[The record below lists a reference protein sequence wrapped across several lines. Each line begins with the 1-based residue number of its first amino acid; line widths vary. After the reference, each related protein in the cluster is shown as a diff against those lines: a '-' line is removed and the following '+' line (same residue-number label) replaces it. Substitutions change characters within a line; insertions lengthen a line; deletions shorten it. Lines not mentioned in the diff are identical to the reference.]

1 MSLSNRVWRGMPLDY
16 PTTQTVRGRA
26 KPARS
31 CFRLMRLDCQRM
43 NPGASDRI
51 LHYQPSFLA
60 PFNALQPA
68 LPAPHILI
76 PHGQHTMSSS
86 DPPDTKSCS
95 LVGPVALVVQALMA
109 VLVIASLLVKRQY
122 EGNQR
127 NGQRRRKWKVW
138 MYDVGKQLIGQ
149 SLIHAS
155 NLLVSCVEAW
165 VSGD

>member
-1 MSLSNRVWRGMPLDY
+1 
-16 PTTQTVRGRA
+16 
-26 KPARS
+26 
-31 CFRLMRLDCQRM
+31 
-43 NPGASDRI
+43 
-51 LHYQPSFLA
+51 
-60 PFNALQPA
+60 
-68 LPAPHILI
+68 
-76 PHGQHTMSSS
+76 MSSS

-155 NLLVSCVEAW
+155 NLLVSCVEG
-165 VSGD
+165 VGFCGD